1 MSQVKLFPRQNIHQR
16 DIVSKKRKKKKHM
29 VVKNT
34 EALKRLLKRAAVKN
48 SRLTYFIS
56 GLKIIALFSLHSRA
70 AQL

>member
-1 MSQVKLFPRQNIHQR
+1 
-16 DIVSKKRKKKKHM
+16 M

-48 SRLTYFIS
+48 SRLTYLIS

-70 AQL
+70 ARL